1 MKKLAAFLV
10 SALIA
15 CLCFAG
21 CGEPKVTVQSVIDQ
35 LKEAGLPIEYSIVY
49 TAKND
54 PNGGDKNAYLQ
65 KGNFADSTIESE
77 YSKEQPLSGS
87 IEIFSSKEKA
97 IERAEYLA
105 EFTFLDDFGYRVVG
119 DCVLLRLNSQFD
131 HSAVEKYAQAI
142 GGEIYSEP
150 EEKDNSLLESKEN
163 ENSSNTAAESWEEY
177 TKKYFP
183 DAEVEKDGY
192 GGALIFVSL
201 GENNSDSFITNCF
214 NVLSKLDG
222 CKDGTMVTINI
233 TDDPGAAIVG
243 FPSEDGIFGFEC
255 TAILSDNSALQESYG
270 KTLGIT
276 NDRDFLKKGRELRD
290 EIEKTEDE
298 IEDILGEDIFE

>member
-142 GGEIYSEP
+142 GGEIYGEP
-150 EEKDNSLLESKEN
+150 ENVVDQSGENKSFQTSEGQPWAESVKEN
-163 ENSSNTAAESWEEY
+163 
-177 TKKYFP
+177 FP
-183 DAEVEKDGY
+183 DAEVDQTDDQN
-192 GGALIFVSL
+192 IMIHVSL
-201 GENNSDSFITNCF
+201 GDEDPDQFMLKCSSVFATLENCESKTLISIYIEESPGDFIAGLPNEAG
-214 NVLSKLDG
+214 L
-222 CKDGTMVTINI
+222 
-233 TDDPGAAIVG
+233 
-243 FPSEDGIFGFEC
+243 FGFESS
-255 TAILSDNSALQESYG
+255 AFLSEDSPLQASYD
-270 KTLGIT
+270 KLFAA
-276 NDRDFLKKGRELRD
+276 NDRDFLKGEQELKD